1 VRQMKFI
8 EREFPL
14 QEVNLF
20 AEFDMT
26 FKYMKKEFRESVEK
40 ILNASK
46 LKFRGLPKIH
56 NIIYYPA
63 RRPPSAARAVTLASA
78 LEYSPNISKEVFLK
92 AIGLENVRKLARESG
107 ALATLYMADPERE
120 LVKKLLSRDPKEIT
134 VVDPMAGGGSIPLE
148 TLRLGFK
155 TIAGDY
161 NPLAYLIL
169 RATIEFPAKYGKRL
183 LELLEHEVRDLVK
196 YAKEALGKFYDEKAK
211 RYLFF
216 VSAEHECG
224 GIIPLARH
232 TLLSKSESLYVK
244 PVFDKENKK
253 LMFQVS
259 RESPV
264 FSPVICPY
272 CGKSVSESDIR
283 EKWVKEHVKLI
294 EDLLEG
300 KIERAKDAPKVYVL
314 AAVQLAK
321 RRYRAPDGR
330 DVQSLIEASE
340 ELARSALREREEGRS
355 IEDYLPIAEIPED
368 NNVFKKLKSYG
379 LKYWYQLFNPRQL
392 LALYKLVKFVRARA
406 EALSK
411 QYGELGVAATLY
423 MALSIA
429 KAFNYDNII
438 TQWDS
443 GDESIRDLAGSQYAL
458 GKSVD
463 LGYDYCEGNLAYLV
477 PSWVLEVEE
486 EGEEVE
492 EAKEEV
498 ETTRG
503 GLLPVVR
510 LLCNRLEGLWK
521 EGLDAI
527 YMWDARRLHDYL
539 PEKSVDIIN
548 VDPPYYEQHDYAGI
562 TEFFWVIIQQALW
575 PVLGELFPRDRVK
588 IANWVP
594 EDPKVPRG
602 IEIRG
607 EPPKEGSKS
616 GPQEYAKG
624 FKEFLE
630 AASKVLK
637 DDGLLVVWY
646 AYSKLGGW
654 YELFNMLYEKGY
666 GVAKTWQ
673 VWSEMGQRRIA
684 LEKTAF
690 FTSMVIVA
698 RPRVKRMVI
707 ASFEDLALSK
717 IFSEDVRRTV
727 ESSMD
732 NLLRMYGL
740 NALKE
745 ALIVSLADGF
755 AKATFYS
762 LAFGLGGYQN
772 LSDKALKTS
781 IFSVLDYL
789 AKNVAR
795 VGLME
800 LERLDPVSR
809 LYTFLLMASSEDLK
823 VSSDF
828 ANRIEQVLQAPF
840 LKLLRA
846 GQERGAMR
854 LLSPVNVSRAHP
866 ESAVGRAIKLLM
878 NVREVFA
885 KHGLRAAEDVVMKAE
900 RDEISLAKLLVA
912 VAWSKL
918 GLSKDERD
926 TLLKVLAVGGSP

>member
-1 VRQMKFI
+1 MKLI
-8 EREFPL
+8 EREIPL

-26 FKYMKKEFRESVEK
+26 FKYIKKEFRESVEK

-120 LVKKLLSRDPKEIT
+120 LVKKLLGRDPKEIT

-148 TLRLGFK
+148 ALRLGFK
-155 TIAGDY
+155 IIAGDY

-183 LELLEHEVRDLVK
+183 LELLEREARDLVK
-196 YAKEALGKFYDEKAK
+196 YAREALGRFYGHDN
-211 RYLFF
+211 RGYIFF

-232 TLLSKSESLYVK
+232 TLLSRREGLHVK

-253 LMFQVS
+253 LTFQIS
-259 RESPV
+259 HESPA

-272 CGKSVSESDIR
+272 CGKSVSEKDIR
-283 EKWVKEHVKLI
+283 EKWVKEHISLI

-300 KIERAKDAPKVYVL
+300 KIERAKEAPKVYTL
-314 AAVQLAK
+314 AAVQLG
-321 RRYRAPDGR
+321 RGRYRVGDDR
-330 DVQSLIEASE
+330 DAQLLIEACE
-340 ELARSALREREEGRS
+340 ELARSALKEREEGKS
-355 IEDYLPIAEIPED
+355 IMDYLPLAEIPED
-368 NNVFKKLKSYG
+368 NNVFRKLRSYG

-392 LALYKLVKFVRARA
+392 LALYRLVKFVRARA
-406 EALSK
+406 ESLSK
-411 QYGELGVAATLY
+411 QYGELGVATALY

-429 KAFNYDNII
+429 KAFNYNNIL
-438 TQWDS
+438 TQWHS
-443 GDESIRDLAGSQYAL
+443 GSEVIRDLAGSQYAL

-463 LGYDYCEGNLAYLV
+463 IGYDYVDANMLV
-477 PSWVLEVEE
+477 GLSWALEAEE
-486 EGEEVE
+486 EETEES
-492 EAKEEV
+492 EEV

-521 EGLDAI
+521 ERLDAI
-527 YMWDARRLHDYL
+527 YMWDARRLRDYL

-562 TEFFWVIIQQALW
+562 TEFFWVIVQQALW

-616 GPQEYAKG
+616 GPQEFAKG

-646 AYSKLGGW
+646 AYGKLGGW

-666 GVAKTWQ
+666 GVTKTWQ
-673 VWSEMGQRRIA
+673 VWSEMRQRRIA

-727 ESSMD
+727 ESSVD
-732 NLLRMYGL
+732 LLLRMYGL

-772 LSDKALKTS
+772 LSDKALETS

-800 LERLDPVSR
+800 LERLDPVSK
-809 LYTFLLMASSEDLK
+809 LYTFLLIASSEDLK
-823 VSSDF
+823 VSNDF

-846 GQERGAMR
+846 GQERGAVR

-866 ESAVGRAIKLLM
+866 ESAVGRAIRLLI

-885 KHGLRAAEDVVMKAE
+885 KHGLRAAEDVAMNAE

-918 GLSKDERD
+918 GFSKDERD

>member
-1 VRQMKFI
+1 LKLI
-8 EREFPL
+8 EKEFPL
-14 QEVNLF
+14 QEVNIF
-20 AEFDMT
+20 AGYDMT
-26 FKYMKKEFRESVEK
+26 FKYMKREFRESIERL
-40 ILNASK
+40 LNASE

-56 NIIYYPA
+56 NLMYYPA

-78 LEYSPNISKEVFLK
+78 LEYSPDISKEVFLK
-92 AIGLENVRKLARESG
+92 AVGLENARKLARESG
-107 ALATLYMADPERE
+107 ALVTLYMADPDRE
-120 LVKKLLSRDPKEIT
+120 LVKKLLGRDPKEIT

-148 TLRLGFK
+148 ALRLGFR

-183 LELLEHEVRDLVK
+183 LELLEREARDLVR
-196 YAKEALGKFYDEKAK
+196 YAEEALGKFYDKNVK

-216 VSAEHECG
+216 ISAEHECG

-232 TLLSKSESLYVK
+232 TLLSRSKGLYVK

-259 RESPV
+259 QESPA
-264 FSPVICPY
+264 FSPAICPY
-272 CGKSVSESDIR
+272 CGRSVSESDIR
-283 EKWVKEHVKLI
+283 EKWVEEHLKLL

-321 RRYRAPDGR
+321 GRYRAPDER
-330 DVQSLIEASE
+330 DVQLLVEASE
-340 ELARSALREREEGRS
+340 ELARSALREREEGKS
-355 IEDYLPIAEIPED
+355 IEDYLPLAEIPED
-368 NNVFKKLKSYG
+368 NKVFKKLRSYG
-379 LKYWYQLFNPRQL
+379 LKYWYQLYTPRQL
-392 LALYKLVKFVRARA
+392 LALYKLVKYVRARA

-411 QYGELGVAATLY
+411 QYGELGVVTALY
-423 MALSIA
+423 LALSVA
-429 KAFNYDNII
+429 KEFNYDNIL
-438 TQWDS
+438 TQWDPGS
-443 GDESIRDLAGSQYAL
+443 ESIRDLAGSQYAL
-458 GKSVD
+458 GKRVD
-463 LGYDYCEGNLAYLV
+463 LGYDYCEGNIPYLTL
-477 PSWVLEVEE
+477 PWALEAEE
-486 EGEEVE
+486 EETEESE
-492 EAKEEV
+492 ESEEV

-503 GLLPVVR
+503 GLLPLVR

-527 YMWDARRLHDYL
+527 YLWDARKLHDYL
-539 PEKSVDIIN
+539 PEKSVDIIE

-562 TEFFWVIIQQALW
+562 TEFFWAIVQQALW
-575 PVLGELFPRDRVK
+575 SVLGELFPRDRVR
-588 IANWVP
+588 ITNWAP

-607 EPPKEGSKS
+607 EPPKKGSRDF
-616 GPQEYAKG
+616 EKG

-630 AASKVLK
+630 AASRVLK

-646 AYSKLGGW
+646 AYGKLEGW
-654 YELFNMLYEKGY
+654 DELFRMLYDKGY
-666 GVAKTWQ
+666 GVTKTWQ

-698 RPRVKRMVI
+698 RPRVKRTVMM
-707 ASFEDLALSK
+707 SLEDPTLSK

-727 ESSMD
+727 ESSID
-732 NLLRMYGL
+732 YLLETYGL

-745 ALIVSLADGF
+745 ALTVSLADGF

-762 LAFGLGGYQN
+762 LVVGLGSYVG
-772 LSDKALKTS
+772 LSDKALKIS

-795 VGLME
+795 VGLLE
-800 LERLDPVSR
+800 LERLDPITK
-809 LYTFLLMASSEDLK
+809 LYTFLLLASSEDLR
-823 VSSDF
+823 VSYDF
-828 ANRIEQVLQAPF
+828 ANRIAQILQAPF
-840 LKLLRA
+840 LNSLRA
-846 GQERGAMR
+846 SQEKGSIR
-854 LLSPVNVSRAHP
+854 LLSPIEFLKVFEKYEYNM
-866 ESAVGRAIKLLM
+866 GKRAIKLVI
-878 NVREVFA
+878 NIKEVFA
-885 KHGLRAAEDVVMKAE
+885 RHGLRAAEDVVMKAE
-900 RDEISLAKLLVA
+900 RDEVSLAKLLVA
-912 VAWSKL
+912 TAWSKL
-918 GLSKDERD
+918 GLSDDEKD